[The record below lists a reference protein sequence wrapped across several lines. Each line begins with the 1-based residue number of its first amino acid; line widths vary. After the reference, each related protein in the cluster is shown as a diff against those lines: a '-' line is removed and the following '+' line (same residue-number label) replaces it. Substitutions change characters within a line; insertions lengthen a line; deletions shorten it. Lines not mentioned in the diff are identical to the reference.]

1 MTEFY
6 LIPTWFF
13 GFSSLL
19 ELFFGLITL
28 GVALYAFY
36 VNRFCDEREIK
47 LFGYGFLA
55 IALSYFSWAFV
66 NWYVPFKASIQ
77 EEIFRFNNYEMLVSL
92 GVYAHVFLF
101 LIGLVTLVFLTM
113 RREGNRLYSLLVILS
128 FLIIV
133 FSEQKIISFYFV
145 SSLLLFYMI
154 YHYGREF
161 YEEGGKHNAL
171 MLLAFIFL
179 FIASVDF
186 TFSAINHIHFVAG
199 HILFLIGYLFIL
211 FNLVLMV
218 KPFLRKQKQKN
229 G

>member
-1 MTEFY
+1 
-6 LIPTWFF
+6 
-13 GFSSLL
+13 
-19 ELFFGLITL
+19 
-28 GVALYAFY
+28 
-36 VNRFCDEREIK
+36 
-47 LFGYGFLA
+47 
-55 IALSYFSWAFV
+55 
-66 NWYVPFKASIQ
+66 
-77 EEIFRFNNYEMLVSL
+77 
-92 GVYAHVFLF
+92 
-101 LIGLVTLVFLTM
+101 
-113 RREGNRLYSLLVILS
+113 
-128 FLIIV
+128 
-133 FSEQKIISFYFV
+133 
-145 SSLLLFYMI
+145 MI